1 MPLDTIF
8 RFLNFLTGHRYPL
21 CRAQDWSANW
31 LLLFSIYLAK
41 KALGVTFQFFP
52 AKCVKKLWV
61 PTFALAMNKYLVE

>member
-41 KALGVTFQFFP
+41 RALGVTFKF
-52 AKCVKKLWV
+52 
-61 PTFALAMNKYLVE
+61 